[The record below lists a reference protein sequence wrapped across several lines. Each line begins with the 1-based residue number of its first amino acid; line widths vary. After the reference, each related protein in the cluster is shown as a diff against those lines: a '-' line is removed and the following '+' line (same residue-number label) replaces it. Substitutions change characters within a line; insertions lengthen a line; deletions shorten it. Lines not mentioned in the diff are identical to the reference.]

1 MKNFIKLEGNK
12 IFLKVHINSNSKKD
26 EIVGIYDD
34 SLKVK
39 ISSPPVD
46 GKANKAIIKFFSKF
60 LNIPKSKIKIEKG
73 DKSRD
78 KLIAIEGCDENI
90 LKKLQEVADANL

>member
-1 MKNFIKLEGNK
+1 MENFIKVKGNK
-12 IFLKVHINSNSKKD
+12 IFLKVHINPNSKKN
-26 EIVGIYDD
+26 EIVGIFDN
-34 SLKVK
+34 SLKIK

-78 KLIAIEGCDENI
+78 KLIAIEGFNESA

>member
-12 IFLKVHINSNSKKD
+12 IFLKVHINPNSKKD
-26 EIVGIYDD
+26 EILGVYND
-34 SLKVK
+34 SLRVK

-78 KLIAIEGCDENI
+78 KLIAIEGFDENV